1 MQLHYWAL
9 AAPVGVVAAAASCVA
24 VAVAVAVAPCV
35 AAGMP
40 FGFASSVVDP
50 VVKIGSVH
58 QKVVVGQTFAAHP
71 GETSVA
77 ASFVGSV
84 ASFVAGSVAASFVAG
99 SGVASFVAGSGF
111 ASFGA
116 DSAAASFDADSA
128 AASFVLAD

>member
-9 AAPVGVVAAAASCVA
+9 AALVGVVVAVAASCVA
-24 VAVAVAVAPCV
+24 VASCVAAV